1 MEIFTVQYSN
11 LLMGNFVAKDEA
23 VIKTFE
29 LDGGTISESVLN
41 CAYPCEDSLRCDN
54 VDGELIIYNEADRE
68 ICKVTFEVDEFD
80 DRQEDFYEKTY
91 GYELGKITIHD
102 KDIYLSKLSKELQ
115 EEINREAGNII
126 DNLNEELHNV

>member
-41 CAYPCEDSLRCDN
+41 CAYPCEDSLRCDT
-54 VDGELIIYNEADRE
+54 VDGELIIYNESDRQ
-68 ICKVTFEVDEFD
+68 ICVVTFEANKFD
-80 DRQEDFYEKTY
+80 DRQEDFYEQTY
-91 GYELGKITIHD
+91 GYELGNITIHG
-102 KDIYLSKLSKELQ
+102 KDIDRSKLSDDLKKEITHQ
-115 EEINREAGNII
+115 AENII
-126 DNLNEELHNV
+126 ENLNEELHKI